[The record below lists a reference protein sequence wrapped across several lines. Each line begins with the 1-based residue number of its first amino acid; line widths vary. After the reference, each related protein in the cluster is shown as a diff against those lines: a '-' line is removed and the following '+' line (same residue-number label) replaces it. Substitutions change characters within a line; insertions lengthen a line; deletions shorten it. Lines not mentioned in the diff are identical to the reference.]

1 MGISFN
7 STQRYSPLRISGFR
21 QAVREAK
28 PSNLIELYVGWKLG
42 GNNDEYDKGYYAG
55 LVFSGLT
62 LDLEYRAIKE
72 FAL

>member
-28 PSNLIELYVGWKLG
+28 PSNLIDLYVGWRLG
-42 GNNDEYDKGYYAG
+42 RNNDEYDKGYYAG
-55 LVFSGLT
+55 LVFAGLT
-62 LDLEYRAIKE
+62 SDLESQATKE
-72 FAL
+72 FDL